1 MQPKLHSKIAGYRT
15 TMCDDK
21 LDISAHPWLCAN
33 IIGVL
38 LYLHVQVVLQ
48 VHEVHILSELNF
60 QILGD
65 AKITP
70 KSSDIAYQSDEASPN
85 IARLVVEMLASCKC
99 NYTVVVELCYHKT
112 EQGHF
117 SRPLACH

>member
-21 LDISAHPWLCAN
+21 LDISAHPWLCAK
-33 IIGVL
+33 IVGVLLYL

-48 VHEVHILSELNF
+48 VHILSELNF

-99 NYTVVVELCYHKT
+99 NYTVVVALCYHKNRT
-112 EQGHF
+112 G
-117 SRPLACH
+117 PLL